1 MVASRFEVYLI
12 TLDPTVG
19 HEMQKTRP
27 CVVISPDD
35 LNQHLRTVIVAP
47 MTSRGRTYPFRA
59 ACRFQGRSGEIA
71 LDQIRT
77 VDHSRLV
84 RRLGRISAQTQTAV
98 LQILERMFAP

>member
-1 MVASRFEVYLI
+1 
-12 TLDPTVG
+12 
-19 HEMQKTRP
+19 MQKTRP

-47 MTSRGRTYPFRA
+47 MTSRGRGYPFRA
-59 ACRFQGRSGEIA
+59 ACRFQGKSGEIA

-84 RRLGRISAQTQTAV
+84 KRLGRISAQTQSTV

>member
-1 MVASRFEVYLI
+1 MVASRFDVFLI

-47 MTSRGRTYPFRA
+47 MTSRGRSYPFRA
-59 ACRFQGRSGEIA
+59 TCRFQGKSGEIA

-77 VDHSRLV
+77 VDQSRLV
-84 RRLGRISAQTQTAV
+84 KRLGRISAQTQTTV

>member
-1 MVASRFEVYLI
+1 MVASRFDVYLI

-47 MTSRGRTYPFRA
+47 MTSRGRGYPFRA
-59 ACRFQGRSGEIA
+59 ACRFQGKSGEIA

-84 RRLGRISAQTQTAV
+84 KRLGRISAQTQTTV

>member
-1 MVASRFEVYLI
+1 MVASRFDVFLI

-19 HEMQKTRP
+19 HEKQKTRP

-47 MTSRGRTYPFRA
+47 MTSRGRGYPFRA
-59 ACRFQGRSGEIA
+59 ACRFQGKSGEIV

-84 RRLGRISAQTQTAV
+84 KRLGRISAQTQTTV

>member
-1 MVASRFEVYLI
+1 MVVSRFDVYLI

-19 HEMQKTRP
+19 HEMHKTRP

-35 LNQHLRTVIVAP
+35 LNRYVKKVIVAP
-47 MTSRGRTYPFRA
+47 MTSRSRGILFRA

-84 RRLGRISAQTQTAV
+84 KRLGRISSQTQTAV